1 MKRVV
6 SIALASWLFSP
17 AAYAHHSNAEYDRTA
32 LRELEGELVGVAWA
46 NPHVGFKLRTVN
58 DAGAVEDWEL
68 GGLPITLLE

>member
-32 LRELEGELVGVAWA
+32 LRELEGELGNVETRLESRRGV
-46 NPHVGFKLRTVN
+46 RR
-58 DAGAVEDWEL
+58 
-68 GGLPITLLE
+68 GLNRMGMQ